1 MFPKKLIIKS
11 SERISLPV
19 RLCGRQSRRKLGP
32 LSLLKMTCCRG
43 CRRTFSTVHY
53 LEWVTNSHAKFM
65 LQRSD
70 RIANFLTHFLA
81 VPKTFAYLVWYTYF
95 SFPYF
100 FYFLFLDLLN
110 SLNSSKLYPKTIW
123 FVKKGA
129 LRIYTVVAC
138 LILVNILNL
147 FKVLL
152 RLLLRRRLT
161 WGLYGLLTLA
171 YKYQKA
177 ANLETPISCQ
187 LFEP

>member
-11 SERISLPV
+11 SERISLPA
-19 RLCGRQSRRKLGP
+19 RPCGRQSSTKLGP
-32 LSLLKMTCCRG
+32 LSLLKTCCRV
-43 CRRTFSTVHY
+43 CRSTFSTVHY
-53 LEWVTNSHAKFM
+53 LERVTNSYAKFM
-65 LQRSD
+65 LRRSE

-81 VPKTFAYLVWYTYF
+81 VPETFAYLVWYTYF
-95 SFPYF
+95 CFPYF

-123 FVKKGA
+123 LVRKDA

-161 WGLYGLLTLA
+161 WGLYGLLILA

-177 ANLETPISCQ
+177 ANLERPISCQ
-187 LFEP
+187 VFEP

>member
-19 RLCGRQSRRKLGP
+19 RPCGRQSSTKLGP
-32 LSLLKMTCCRG
+32 LSLLKMTCCRV
-43 CRRTFSTVHY
+43 CRSTFSTVHY
-53 LEWVTNSHAKFM
+53 LERVTNSYAKFM
-65 LQRSD
+65 LRRSE

-81 VPKTFAYLVWYTYF
+81 VPETFAYLVWYTYF
-95 SFPYF
+95 CFPYF

-110 SLNSSKLYPKTIW
+110 SVNSSKLYPKTIW
-123 FVKKGA
+123 LVRKDA

-161 WGLYGLLTLA
+161 WGLYGLLILA

-177 ANLETPISCQ
+177 ANLERPISC
-187 LFEP
+187 